1 MFLTSAVVAVLAIQA
16 PQPEVWYKVV
26 AGVIAIPAALLG
38 LVLSYNI
45 LRKTTLETRKLE
57 RELRSPTDIPPAEP
71 RGESPGLSFQASPQI
86 GSALLLLIRFVVLEV
101 TLRLWNVVPT
111 AVGYLITGLVYGYM
125 WLVRS
130 QPEPLSNDLTVAMT
144 AGSQV
149 IRLGFDIIY
158 WLMAFGFGW
167 PLLKDTC
174 LVLGIRVDSLLNL
187 PSIRNWR
194 APKGPTPAASPGA

>member
-1 MFLTSAVVAVLAIQA
+1 MVTQPILAAVASLAVQA
-16 PQPEVWYKVV
+16 AQPEVWYKVI

-57 RELRSPTDIPPAEP
+57 RELRLPAETPSSAP
-71 RGESPGLSFQASPQI
+71 RESHGFSFPAQPQV

-101 TLRLWNVVPT
+101 TLRLWNVVPI
-111 AVGYLITGLVYGYM
+111 AVGYLTAGLAYGYL
-125 WLVRS
+125 WVVRPDS
-130 QPEPLSNDLTVAMT
+130 LSAELTVAMS

-149 IRLGFDIIY
+149 IRLAFDLIY

-174 LVLGIRVDSLLNL
+174 VVLGIRVDSLLSL

-194 APKGPTPAASPGA
+194 PPKGPAAPEDA